1 MLSVESLVA
10 GYSGNPVIGPVSFSL
25 QKGEAL
31 LVTGPNGIGKT
42 TLLKTLATILRP
54 LSGSITLFG
63 EDVRRQKRRIFFL
76 EERVNVPLS
85 LTPIEYLRV
94 VGSVY
99 GVEAD
104 FEGLP
109 ARFGVP
115 GGTPMS
121 KFSQG
126 QRRRV
131 QLAGAYVASQ
141 AADLIILDDPLVG
154 LDDYSVEALVPQL
167 ISGILQQG
175 KIVVVST
182 KMREL
187 ERLLSEKIP
196 GRLKVLDALKYTRV
210 APKLEEGGG
219 EG

>member
-1 MLSVESLVA
+1 MLSVDSLVA
-10 GYSGNPVIGPVSFSL
+10 GYGGNPVIGPVSFSL

-31 LVTGPNGIGKT
+31 LVTGPNGIDKT

-76 EERVNVPLS
+76 EERVNLPLS

-104 FEGLP
+104 FEGLT

-115 GGTPMS
+115 GRTPMS
-121 KFSQG
+121 KFS
-126 QRRRV
+126 
-131 QLAGAYVASQ
+131 
-141 AADLIILDDPLVG
+141 
-154 LDDYSVEALVPQL
+154 
-167 ISGILQQG
+167 
-175 KIVVVST
+175 
-182 KMREL
+182 
-187 ERLLSEKIP
+187 
-196 GRLKVLDALKYTRV
+196 
-210 APKLEEGGG
+210 
-219 EG
+219 